1 MEAIVY
7 NEIISLFQEMKNIFL
22 QFTDLL
28 DREKRSIIS
37 IDIDQLW
44 HFTKEKNSK
53 AKEVEAI
60 RETILNILSDESIEH
75 GMNITSFSMTKVL
88 DHLPTKVARA
98 LEPLRIEL
106 ITLTKEITL
115 RVEDNQTFIKEY
127 LKTVDE
133 MTSIIMGTNTQ
144 QVNSNTYSSRC
155 VSNYLQHNGV

>member
-1 MEAIVY
+1 METIVCK
-7 NEIISLFQEMKNIFL
+7 EIVSLFREKKNIFHQL
-22 QFTDLL
+22 TDLL

-37 IDIDQLW
+37 IDTDQLW

-53 AKEVEAI
+53 AKEVETIRKAI
-60 RETILNILSDESIEH
+60 LKILSDQSIDH
-75 GMNITSFSMTKVL
+75 GMDNTSFSMTKVL
-88 DHLPTKVARA
+88 DHLPKKVARF

-106 ITLTKEITL
+106 IGMAKDIAL
-115 RVEDNQTFIKEY
+115 RVEDNQTFINEY

-144 QVNSNTYSSRC
+144 QENSNTYSSRC